1 MTPTIPSVTEVI
13 TSLSASVA
21 NTVISTLTT
30 SIVVILPALAV
41 LWAIRYVLA
50 KVGFGN

>member
-1 MTPTIPSVTEVI
+1 MNQNTIPEVGQVI
-13 TSLSASVA
+13 QSLATDVA

-30 SIVVILPALAV
+30 SIGVILPALAV

-50 KVGFGN
+50 KIGF

>member
-1 MTPTIPSVTEVI
+1 MENSIPTVTQVI
-13 TSLSASVA
+13 TGLATDVA
-21 NTVISTLTT
+21 NTVIQTITT

-50 KVGFGN
+50 KLGF